1 MFCVDTNLSFDTLI
15 VRSNFFLL
23 FYVFSKG
30 RPNQDAKY
38 QEYRKSRKNEFN
50 HDIKHMY
57 QKKKKRKRF
66 QLFGNFTKNYK
77 FL

>member
-1 MFCVDTNLSFDTLI
+1 MVNESHS
-15 VRSNFFLL
+15 SNSTFKKENSC
-23 FYVFSKG
+23 SKG